1 MDQLGGDR
9 YPAVRVLWAWSRVF
23 SDNTR
28 VDPIHVFRMVEPV
41 LVRSA
46 RSERVHQFTNLLLN
60 RSHRVLT
67 VTLCA
72 RHGRSRRGNPIETT
86 FTITIV
92 RDPTGSSY
100 TATQRHSDTEI
111 TLHEHAAQRL
121 PHVFL
126 FPFSLLTAAQSASR
140 SAAKR

>member
-100 TATQRHSDTEI
+100 TATQRHGNHNTRACC
-111 TLHEHAAQRL
+111 AAPATCFPL
-121 PHVFL
+121 SL
-126 FPFSLLTAAQSASR
+126 FPSNSCTKCKSLGG
-140 SAAKR
+140 